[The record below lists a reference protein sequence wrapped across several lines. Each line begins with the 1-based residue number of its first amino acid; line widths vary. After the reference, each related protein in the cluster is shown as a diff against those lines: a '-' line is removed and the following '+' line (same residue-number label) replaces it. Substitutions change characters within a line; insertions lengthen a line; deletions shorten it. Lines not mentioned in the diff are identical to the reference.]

1 MIFIEILH
9 ESIQFHGKMQD
20 SRIFSGILKGPEN
33 AMLSFPQ
40 QTHKLQL
47 PFAHQTHKLQPQR
60 IATPTH
66 VFYLCHL
73 LCKCKCSP
81 LLHSYTGL
89 KYNLQL
95 AGWHE
100 GLTLHMQLCQIQQH
114 NQEMKPLV

>member
-1 MIFIEILH
+1 M
-9 ESIQFHGKMQD
+9 
-20 SRIFSGILKGPEN
+20 FSV
-33 AMLSFPQ
+33 S
-40 QTHKLQL
+40 
-47 PFAHQTHKLQPQR
+47 
-60 IATPTH
+60 AT
-66 VFYLCHL
+66 CSASASG
-73 LCKCKCSP
+73 SP